1 MSQPPIPKVPSTVV
15 AQPVVDKDGRPT
27 AIMKLHLSG
36 VSQATNLIAQ
46 GFTGTIST
54 APLTGGGTNGSMTFQ
69 NGVLIE
75 STPAS

>member
-1 MSQPPIPKVPSTVV
+1 MSQAPIPKVPSTVV
-15 AQPVVDKDGRPT
+15 AQKLVLPDGTPT
-27 AIMKLHLSG
+27 PIMKLHLSG
-36 VSQATNLIAQ
+36 ASQATNLIAS
-46 GFTGTIST
+46 GFTGTIAT